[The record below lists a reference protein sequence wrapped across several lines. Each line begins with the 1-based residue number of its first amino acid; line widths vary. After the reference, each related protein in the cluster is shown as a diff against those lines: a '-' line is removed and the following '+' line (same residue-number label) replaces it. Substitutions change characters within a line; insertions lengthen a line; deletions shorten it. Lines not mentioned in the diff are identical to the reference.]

1 MSIWAGSE
9 ILKVHS
15 LLIHL
20 LYFNINSV
28 KFFSEG
34 VKEGEIS

>member
-1 MSIWAGSE
+1 MSTWAGSE
-9 ILKVHS
+9 ILKAHS

-28 KFFSEG
+28 KFFSG
-34 VKEGEIS
+34 RRKEGEVS